1 MTEEQGKPSLFQRY
15 LLPGFAFKGVVIGG
29 GYATGRELAE
39 FFLPHGPL
47 GGLLAI
53 VVAMLVWSV
62 VCALTFLLARAM
74 RAFDYS
80 SFFSVLLGPLWFLFE
95 IAYLPFLVLLLAVF
109 GAAAGEI
116 GRATFGLPVVVGA
129 LAFVAATAAVTTFG
143 NASVERLFK
152 YMTIFLYGVYAIFAV
167 LAVLSFGDAS
177 LANIAAAPPGE
188 GWVLGGL
195 TYGGYNL
202 IGAIAILPMLR
213 HFTGPKD
220 AVVAGALAGPLAIWP
235 ALVFF
240 FCMVAFYPQIGGETL
255 PSDFLLRQ
263 LDLPVFHLMFQLM
276 IFVALLESGVGIVH
290 GLNERIAG
298 AFRAQRKR
306 DLSRRARL
314 IIGGAVLLVSV
325 FIADRIGLVALIAQ
339 GYRALAV
346 TLLVVFVAPLLTI
359 GVWRLI
365 GARGEPSTQQA

>member
-1 MTEEQGKPSLFQRY
+1 MADGQGKPSLFQRL

-62 VCALTFLLARAM
+62 ICVLTFLLARAL
-74 RAFDYS
+74 RAFDYR
-80 SFFSVLLGPLWFLFE
+80 SFFRILLGPLWFLFE

-116 GRATFGLPVVVGA
+116 GRATFGLPVVVGV

-152 YMTIFLYGVYAIFAV
+152 WMTLFLYSVYAVFAV
-167 LAVLSFGDAS
+167 LAVSSFGDAS
-177 LANIAAAPPGE
+177 LANIAATPPGE

-213 HFTGPKD
+213 HFTGPRD
-220 AVVAGALAGPLAIWP
+220 AVIAGALAGPLAIWP
-235 ALVFF
+235 AFVFF
-240 FCMVAFYPQIGGETL
+240 FCMVAFYPQIGAETL
-255 PSDFLLRQ
+255 PSDFLLRR
-263 LDLPVFHLMFQLM
+263 LDLPAFHLMFQLM

-298 AFRAQRKR
+298 AYRARRNKE
-306 DLSRRARL
+306 LSPRARL
-314 IIGGAVLLVSV
+314 IVGGLVLLVSV

-359 GVWRLI
+359 GVWRIL
-365 GARGEPSTQQA
+365 GAREPTAQQA